1 MRNRKT
7 YYFFFV
13 ILNYMNYS
21 LTAHLVDNIKKS
33 IVGYDEYG
41 ILIVDNASPNESYEI
56 LKKQFDGVKD
66 VFVIK
71 NNMNQGYA
79 KGNNFGVK
87 YIEKN
92 FSECKYVAITNPDVE
107 FFDNTDLGK
116 ILKKLESNTMIAS
129 IAPIHLLNGAFN
141 QKAIGW
147 KRPKGFDDIFT
158 SFALTNFFFSRIYY
172 KSFKIEPDRVSYVE
186 VLSGSFFIIKLDVF
200 KKVGYFDEHTFLYAE
215 EAILSN
221 KLMALGYKQIVDFES
236 FFIHN
241 HSAKVN
247 RKLVARI
254 KESYYSLNSKAYY
267 NANYNKPI
275 GKLVAALLYILY
287 PVRILEIL
295 GIVIVSFL
303 NGIRNT

>member
-1 MRNRKT
+1 MNMSYFRILRKLVKKHSEFPVIYTTMGVWPTDFLLLNREIVSRNSRRIAKNIIAKAEKKLGTSIIAKRKEFKKCRNRKI
-7 YYFFFV
+7 YHFFFV

-56 LKKQFDGVKD
+56 LKKQFDGVED
-66 VFVIK
+66 VFGIK

-116 ILKKLESNTMIAS
+116 ILEKLESNTMIAS
-129 IAPIHLLNGAFN
+129 IAPIHLLNGVFN

-147 KRPKGFDDIFT
+147 KHQ
-158 SFALTNFFFSRIYY
+158 
-172 KSFKIEPDRVSYVE
+172 E
-186 VLSGSFFIIKLDVF
+186 VLMI
-200 KKVGYFDEHTFLYAE
+200 FLQV
-215 EAILSN
+215 L
-221 KLMALGYKQIVDFES
+221 
-236 FFIHN
+236 H
-241 HSAKVN
+241 
-247 RKLVARI
+247 
-254 KESYYSLNSKAYY
+254 
-267 NANYNKPI
+267 
-275 GKLVAALLYILY
+275 
-287 PVRILEIL
+287 
-295 GIVIVSFL
+295 
-303 NGIRNT
+303 